1 MIVRT
6 LSCVAA
12 VAALAGSAFAQASFT
27 ATGYAENFNSLGTAG
42 TTRPAGWSHW
52 FAIGDNLTFTAATTN
67 AGIATGMPSTDWTLR
82 SIPLATF
89 TQAGVTPPAN
99 QSSTSTA
106 TTATYGYNAALSS
119 NTANRILGSA
129 GVTGV
134 AAAAMQLAVVNNSG
148 VALNTLNIS
157 YDFVALSN
165 GTAQG
170 TGVNPFLNGNESE
183 LPGFRVFYSVNG
195 NAGPW
200 TNVAGLNVIPP
211 TGTTVGT
218 VINRSVTSLALASA
232 WNPGS
237 TLTIRWFDD
246 NENLSSPDP
255 LAGIDNIS
263 IVPTPGAAALLS
275 LGGLALVRRRR

>member
-6 LSCVAA
+6 LSCVVA

-27 ATGYAENFNSLGTAG
+27 TTGYAENFNSLGTAG

-52 FAIGDNLTFTAATTN
+52 FVTGGNLTFTAATTN
-67 AGIATGMPSTDWTLR
+67 ANIATGMPSTDWTLR
-82 SIPLATF
+82 NVPLATF
-89 TQAGVTPPAN
+89 AQAGITPPAN
-99 QSSTSTA
+99 QSSTSGT
-106 TTATYGYNAALSS
+106 TYGYNAALAS
-119 NTANRILGSA
+119 NTANRILASA
-129 GVTGV
+129 SVTTVG
-134 AAAAMQLAVVNNSG
+134 AAAMQLAVVNNSG
-148 VALNTLNIS
+148 TALNTLDIA
-157 YDFVALSN
+157 YDFVALAN

-170 TGVNPFLNGNESE
+170 LGVNPFLNGNESE
-183 LPGFRVFYSVNG
+183 LPGFRVFYSLNG

-200 TNVAGLNVIPP
+200 TNIASLNVIPP
-211 TGTTVGT
+211 AGTAVGT
-218 VINRSVTSLALASA
+218 VIPRSVTGLALASA

-246 NENLSSPDP
+246 NENLASPDP

-263 IVPTPGAAALLS
+263 IIPTPGAAALLG